1 MNHDRQN
8 RADGE
13 CSGKEIMTFTR
24 ARKVAKEMRRK
35 HDDKLQHYKCPT
47 CKGWH
52 IGSRAGS
59 VSV

>member
-1 MNHDRQN
+1 MNHDRRN

-52 IGSRAGS
+52 IGSRA
-59 VSV
+59 